1 MERNESNESN
11 EKDEKEDD
19 SDYAF
24 FLEQI
29 KKKTELGPP
38 CPFCDEPM
46 QNMDGDYLCVECNGG
61 KYGPETG

>member
-1 MERNESNESN
+1 MESTESDEKNE
-11 EKDEKEDD
+11 EKD
-19 SDYAF
+19 DYAL

-29 KKKTELGPP
+29 KKRIQPGPP

-46 QNMDGDYLCVECNGG
+46 QNMDGDYLCVDCNGG